1 MPTDNQFQGAASQSA
16 MFLISVSMLCPGK
29 HPAWLFLAYRT
40 PANHGKEDALYKP
53 VNKETLERC
62 AGRGS
67 LSTGPEDRAG
77 FPTSFPYPA
86 LTHDY
91 KMLKMAIE
99 SGFKKSDR
107 KDWGRDG
114 KKGKQKNN
122 SSVTIMCI
130 PSFIDT
136 IMCISE
142 RFQLKGT
149 PASKAG
155 FHGHILQ

>member
-1 MPTDNQFQGAASQSA
+1 
-16 MFLISVSMLCPGK
+16 MLCPEK
-29 HPAWLFLAYRT
+29 QPAWKFLAYRA

-77 FPTSFPYPA
+77 FPASFRYPF
-86 LTHDY
+86 LINDY
-91 KMLKMAIE
+91 NMLKMAVE
-99 SGFKKSDR
+99 SGFKKSER
-107 KDWGRDG
+107 KGWDRDG

-130 PSFIDT
+130 PSFVDT
-136 IMCISE
+136 IMCISGQF
-142 RFQLKGT
+142 RLKGT
-149 PASKAG
+149 PASEAG